1 LQLFTPRFAA
11 INAYIFL
18 MPNSDATHTIHI
30 HCGCRIAFAIRI
42 GDVEALARH
51 FLRAAAEGERL
62 RIPADAP

>member
-1 LQLFTPRFAA
+1 VRWLFLQLFTPRFAV

-42 GDVEALARH
+42 GDVEALATFSAR
-51 FLRAAAEGERL
+51 GCQG
-62 RIPADAP
+62 